1 MPSAKLARLQ
11 DESVAIATEIETLRS
26 YEATDDADKS
36 RAEAR
41 MIELSDRADKSG
53 AEAKAERELDARL
66 EALRSI
72 RTSDSDARKGN
83 RDDEAVELRD
93 KANHSIAGGLRGFTS
108 RKAANAVGEYLRQV
122 VTGECRAMGE
132 TSSTY
137 DAKGVDFV
145 MGELYGAVVNRLT
158 YSSVGL
164 QLASVYTPNADRIT
178 VPKIGDATVSIVA
191 EGSATSDQDLS
202 TSGAEVRLY
211 EHRLSIAISRSLL
224 EDSPL
229 DVAGTIA
236 DRIGVAYA
244 KQVDSIWLGGNAS
257 SPTITGLAASVA
269 AGNTITV
276 GASAATTVNN
286 LADVVGKVDEAVMGT
301 GAWVCSRA
309 GWVDLMKLWSAQ
321 QTTMTVG
328 GDRVVPTIFGAPVY
342 LVKGLPATTL
352 ALYGDY
358 KLSSA
363 IAVKANGLEIEVGRE
378 LLIRQRQVLYAA
390 CQRVGVSNH
399 DAQYVGRL
407 AKASS

>member
-1 MPSAKLARLQ
+1 MPSPRLRQLQ
-11 DESVAIATEIETLRS
+11 DESVSLSTEIETLRAVQPTDEN
-26 YEATDDADKS
+26 EAKKVEERLAAAATRADEV
-36 RAEAR
+36 RAEA
-41 MIELSDRADKSG
+41 
-53 AEAKAERELDARL
+53 EREIALDAKV

-72 RTSDSDARKGN
+72 RTSDSDQRKAVPQ
-83 RDDEAVELRD
+83 DEAEELRER
-93 KANHSIAGGLRGFTS
+93 ASSSIAGGLRGFSS

-122 VTGECRAMGE
+122 VTGEVRAMGE
-132 TSSTY
+132 TSPTY

-164 QLASVYTPNADRIT
+164 QLASVYTPTADRIT

-191 EGSATSDQDLS
+191 EGTATTDQDLS

-229 DVAGTIA
+229 DVAGTVA
-236 DRIGVAYA
+236 ERIGVAYA
-244 KQVDSIWLGGNAS
+244 KHVDSLWLAGNGAN
-257 SPTITGLAASVA
+257 PAITGLAAAVA
-269 AGNTITV
+269 GGNTITV
-276 GASAATTVNN
+276 AVSAATTVNN
-286 LADVVGKVDEAVMGT
+286 LADVVGKVDETVMDA
-301 GAWVCSRA
+301 AWVCSRA
-309 GWVDLMKLWSAQ
+309 GWVDLMKIWAAQ

-328 GDRVVPTIFGAPVY
+328 GGRVVPTIFGAPVY

-352 ALYGDY
+352 ALYGDF
-358 KLSSA
+358 KMASA

-378 LLIRQRQVLYAA
+378 LLIRQRQILYAA
-390 CQRVGVSNH
+390 CQRAGVSNH

-407 AKASS
+407 AKATS

>member
-1 MPSAKLARLQ
+1 MPSPKLARLQ
-11 DESVAIATEIETLRS
+11 DESATITAEIETLRS
-26 YEATDDADKS
+26 VEPADDAEK
-36 RAEAR
+36 AR
-41 MIELSDRADKSG
+41 VEGRMAELSRRADELG
-53 AEAKAERELDARL
+53 IEAKAERDLDAKL
-66 EALRSI
+66 EALRSV
-72 RTSDSDARKGN
+72 RASDSDARKAGG
-83 RDDEAVELRD
+83 DEAVELRD

-122 VTGECRAMGE
+122 VAGECRAMGE
-132 TSSTY
+132 TSPTY

-145 MGELYGAVVNRLT
+145 MGELYGAIVNRLT

-164 QLASVYTPNADRIT
+164 QLASVYTPSADRIT

-191 EGSATSDQDLS
+191 EGSATTDQDLS

-211 EHRLSIAISRSLL
+211 EYRLSIAISRSLL

-229 DVAGTIA
+229 DVAGTVA
-236 DRIGVAYA
+236 ERIGVAYA
-244 KQVDSIWLGGNAS
+244 KQVDSVWLGGNAS
-257 SPTITGLAASVA
+257 SPSITGLAAAVA

-276 GASAATTVNN
+276 AANAATTVNN
-286 LADVVGKVDEAVMGT
+286 LADVVGKVDESIMGN

-358 KLSSA
+358 KLASA

-407 AKASS
+407 AKAAS